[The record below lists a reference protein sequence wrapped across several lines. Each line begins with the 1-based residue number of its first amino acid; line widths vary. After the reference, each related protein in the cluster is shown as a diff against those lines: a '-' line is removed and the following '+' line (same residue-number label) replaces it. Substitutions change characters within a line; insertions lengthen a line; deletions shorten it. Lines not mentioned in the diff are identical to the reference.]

1 MTTPALRALP
11 RDDTAA
17 AALPPRVPGTQLHET
32 FALECGAVL
41 ADVRQAFVLD
51 GTVNAARDNVVLV
64 LHALTG
70 SAEAAHPDHG
80 WWRELIGPGR
90 AIDTTRF
97 AVLAPNLLGS
107 CYGTTGPAADWRVVP
122 GTWEGDGFPPV
133 TTRDMARLAGQLV
146 DALHVREL
154 AAVVGGSL
162 GGMVA
167 QEWLLLHPGRA
178 RAAVVLAAPE
188 AHTAQAIG
196 WNHAQREALALGAR
210 AGDPDAGIALARAV
224 AMLSFRTET
233 SLDTRFGRTPAPTS
247 EGAGASPFAV
257 QRWLEHHGASLA
269 ARFDAATYR
278 TLLDAM
284 DAHDVARGR
293 GARDDVLTQLGAATG
308 RLFAVGVPGDL
319 LYSDAV
325 VEAWGR
331 AAGAALRAIRSPYGH
346 DAFLLEPAQV
356 GAVLRDALDTLDV
369 VPARAAA
376 TPAVSFHPCPPAPA
390 AVPCI
395 PIARRRPTRR
405 AVV

>member
-1 MTTPALRALP
+1 MTIPARRTIP
-11 RDDTAA
+11 RDPAA
-17 AALPPRVPGTQLHET
+17 IPPRVRATHFHET

-41 ADVRQAFVLD
+41 EDVRQAFVLD

-64 LHALTG
+64 FHALTG
-70 SAEAAHPDHG
+70 SAEAAHPEHG
-80 WWRELIGPGR
+80 WWREVIGPGR

-107 CYGTTGPAADWRVVP
+107 CYGTTGPATDWRVVP
-122 GTWEGDGFPPV
+122 GTWDGDGFPPV
-133 TTRDMARLAGQLV
+133 TTRDMARLAGRLL

-178 RAAVVLAAPE
+178 RAAVVLAAPD
-188 AHTAQAIG
+188 AHTAQAIA
-196 WNHAQREALALGAR
+196 WNHTQREALRLGAM

-233 SLDTRFGRTPAPTS
+233 SLGDRFGRAPA
-247 EGAGASPFAV
+247 ENGDGAPFAV
-257 QRWLEHHGASLA
+257 QRWLEHHGAALA

-293 GARDDVLTQLGAATG
+293 GDRDAVLARLGAATD

-331 AAGAALRAIRSPYGH
+331 AAGAALRTLRSPHGH

-356 GAVLRDALDTLDV
+356 GAVLRDALDQ
-369 VPARAAA
+369 PARV
-376 TPAVSFHPCPPAPA
+376 VSFHPCPPAPP
-390 AVPCI
+390 AVSSI
-395 PIARRRPTRR
+395 PIARRRPSLR